1 MILIDAH
8 QDLAYNILT
17 FGRDYSRSVR
27 ETRQLEAGTPVAERT
42 DDSLLGWSEYQQGQ
56 VALVFGTLFAA
67 PGAPKHE
74 WDRLVYQDYA
84 QAHELYRSQVD
95 VYYRLVDDHP
105 DKFKL
110 VLENSDLDEVLDAWK
125 QPVIEQ
131 VVEDHVPPQERP
143 DPPGRPVGIV
153 MLMEGAEG
161 VTHPGE
167 LEEWHQLGVRIIGP
181 AWAGTRFCGGTRQ
194 PGPLTR
200 DGYALLEAM
209 GSLDFCLDIS
219 HMDEKA
225 VMQALDFYPGAI
237 IASHSNAQSLLRMDS
252 NRHLSDQGI
261 RTLIARD
268 GVIGVVCANHF
279 LKAGW
284 RKGDRRQEVTL
295 QHVVSQVDYIC
306 QMAGDALHVGLGS
319 DFDGGFGLQ
328 SVPAEIDSIA
338 DLQKLVLLL
347 SEKGYAD
354 ADIAAIFHANWLG
367 ILARVLP

>member
-8 QDLAYNILT
+8 EDLAYNVLT
-17 FGRDYSRSVR
+17 FGRDYSRSAL
-27 ETRQLEAGTPVAERT
+27 ETRQIEIGTPLAEWT

-67 PGAPKHE
+67 PGAPKHA

-84 QAHELYRSQVD
+84 QAHELYRAQVD
-95 VYYRLVDDHP
+95 VYYRMVDDHP
-105 DKFKL
+105 DKFRL
-110 VLENSDLDEVLDAWK
+110 VLGKTDLDEVLDAWK
-125 QPVIEQ
+125 QPVIDQ
-131 VVEDHVPPQERP
+131 HVNEDIPPQERP
-143 DPPGRPVGIV
+143 KPQGRQVGIV
-153 MLMEGAEG
+153 ILMEGAEG

-167 LEEWHQLGVRIIGP
+167 LEEWWQLGVRIIGP

-200 DGYALLEAM
+200 DGYALLDAM
-209 GSLDFCLDIS
+209 GSLGFCLDIS

-225 VMQALDFYPGAI
+225 VMQALDVYPGAI
-237 IASHSNAQSLLRMDS
+237 IASHSNVQTLVRHDS
-252 NRHLSDQGI
+252 NRHLTDSML
-261 RTLIARD
+261 RALLERD
-268 GVIGVVCANHF
+268 GIIGVVLANHF

-306 QMAGDALHVGLGS
+306 QAAGDARHVGLGS

-338 DLQKLVLLL
+338 DLQTLAPLL
-347 SEKGYAD
+347 SDRGYSE
-354 ADIAAIFHANWLG
+354 ADIAAIFHGNWTGMLSR
-367 ILARVLP
+367 ILL